1 VIIFGVFNITFLVVY
16 EMTVVIL
23 TKIKQTFK
31 ITQVL
36 IEPTNK
42 NITNQ
47 DVTAVTFLEV
57 LFDHQTFLNVM
68 VSVWP
73 SIVHQR
79 IDLSL
84 LTPILF
90 ILFCTPKLD
99 ECMHGLL
106 SCSEF
111 TIFRLLSFSTV
122 GRGGLRAPRLINSNW
137 CLPKET
143 CAGNGLLHA
152 KKIKY
157 CSTSLFM
164 QVKPP

>member
-99 ECMHGLL
+99 E
-106 SCSEF
+106 
-111 TIFRLLSFSTV
+111 
-122 GRGGLRAPRLINSNW
+122 
-137 CLPKET
+137 
-143 CAGNGLLHA
+143 
-152 KKIKY
+152 
-157 CSTSLFM
+157 
-164 QVKPP
+164 